1 MYRKNLKKIDIIKNL
16 SDNTGFSLNF
26 SKKLIDDLIKILSI
40 NIKTDNLKLKNIGTF
55 KLLNKKERIG
65 RNPKTKKEFIISAR
79 KELDKLDNNLLDIIK
94 KRTKLV
100 DKVIQNKRFKKDIV
114 DKKRISI
121 ILRNISIKSRN
132 KKIDPKITNKIWKS
146 MIKAFIAYEY
156 RNFKKKR

>member
-1 MYRKNLKKIDIIKNL
+1 MYRKNLKKLDIIKNL

-79 KELDKLDNNLLDIIK
+79 KS
-94 KRTKLV
+94 
-100 DKVIQNKRFKKDIV
+100 
-114 DKKRISI
+114 ISF
-121 ILRNISIKSRN
+121 SPS
-132 KKIDPKITNKIWKS
+132 KKISEDLNKL
-146 MIKAFIAYEY
+146 YE
-156 RNFKKKR
+156 

>member
-1 MYRKNLKKIDIIKNL
+1 VYRKNLKKLDIIKNL

-79 KELDKLDNNLLDIIK
+79 KS
-94 KRTKLV
+94 
-100 DKVIQNKRFKKDIV
+100 
-114 DKKRISI
+114 ISF
-121 ILRNISIKSRN
+121 SPS
-132 KKIDPKITNKIWKS
+132 KKISEDLNKL
-146 MIKAFIAYEY
+146 YE
-156 RNFKKKR
+156 

>member
-79 KELDKLDNNLLDIIK
+79 KS
-94 KRTKLV
+94 
-100 DKVIQNKRFKKDIV
+100 
-114 DKKRISI
+114 ISF
-121 ILRNISIKSRN
+121 SPS
-132 KKIDPKITNKIWKS
+132 KKISEDLNKL
-146 MIKAFIAYEY
+146 YE
-156 RNFKKKR
+156 